1 MNIFKWIALFLAGYY
16 LSSCA
21 AGNLSRVAFTSKEIG
36 EYYKAIEKYRKA
48 NKKEKSREK
57 RMEYA
62 YAIGECYRHIGDYEM
77 AALYYRNAVRRN
89 HPDPKALLWNA
100 EMLRASQKYEEALE
114 NYRAYLEEVP
124 GDQHALNGIESIQ
137 LTQMWIANPTRHI
150 INPEKELNSRESD
163 YAPAYTDPNGNELI
177 FTSTRKAGTGKRKSM
192 ITGQTFAD
200 LYKSEYNSQR
210 QKWEIPQ
217 LIDQNLIV
225 NTMDEEGAPA
235 VSSTG
240 SQMLFTRCRYEKS
253 MNMGSQIYSTSQ
265 VRGSWAEP
273 VKVELFN
280 DSILVAHPSLS
291 PDGSTLYFVSDHGGG
306 QGGKDIW
313 KAEKSGGSFRNPVNL
328 GPRINTPGNE
338 MFPFMR
344 DNGELYFSSDYHKGM
359 GGLDIFKAEMD
370 AEGNW
375 NIENMGYPVNS
386 SMDDF
391 GIAFVPGKN
400 QGLFSS
406 NRKGSR
412 SDDIYSFVVPPT
424 IFQASGDV
432 FNKEDGSRIEGAT
445 IRVIGTDGTNLR
457 MRAQNG
463 KFQMKLNPG
472 TEYVFAAFKDGFLND
487 KARATTEGLTDSK
500 DFRFEFKLTPIDAP
514 IKLDNINYEF
524 GKFDLLPES
533 VVALDSLVKLL
544 ELNPTITIE
553 LMAHTDHIGGE
564 QFNFDLSQ
572 KRAQSVVNY
581 LIQKGISPGR
591 LVARGYG
598 ETWPKTVTREIAS
611 RYEWLKR
618 GDELTEKF
626 IEALPSEEQK
636 EVAKAI
642 NRRTE
647 FRVLSSDYIE
657 KFE

>member
-1 MNIFKWIALFLAGYY
+1 M
-16 LSSCA
+16 
-21 AGNLSRVAFTSKEIG
+21 
-36 EYYKAIEKYRKA
+36 
-48 NKKEKSREK
+48 
-57 RMEYA
+57 
-62 YAIGECYRHIGDYEM
+62 
-77 AALYYRNAVRRN
+77 
-89 HPDPKALLWNA
+89 
-100 EMLRASQKYEEALE
+100 
-114 NYRAYLEEVP
+114 
-124 GDQHALNGIESIQ
+124 
-137 LTQMWIANPTRHI
+137 
-150 INPEKELNSRESD
+150 
-163 YAPAYTDPNGNELI
+163 
-177 FTSTRKAGTGKRKSM
+177 
-192 ITGQTFAD
+192 
-200 LYKSEYNSQR
+200 
-210 QKWEIPQ
+210 
-217 LIDQNLIV
+217 
-225 NTMDEEGAPA
+225 
-235 VSSTG
+235 
-240 SQMLFTRCRYEKS
+240 
-253 MNMGSQIYSTSQ
+253 
-265 VRGSWAEP
+265 
-273 VKVELFN
+273 KVELFN
-280 DSILVAHPSLS
+280 DSILVAHPALS

-432 FNKEDGSRIEGAT
+432 YNKEDGSRIEGAT

-598 ETWPKTVTREIAS
+598 ETWPKMVTREIAS

>member
-1 MNIFKWIALFLAGYY
+1 
-16 LSSCA
+16 
-21 AGNLSRVAFTSKEIG
+21 
-36 EYYKAIEKYRKA
+36 
-48 NKKEKSREK
+48 
-57 RMEYA
+57 
-62 YAIGECYRHIGDYEM
+62 
-77 AALYYRNAVRRN
+77 
-89 HPDPKALLWNA
+89 
-100 EMLRASQKYEEALE
+100 
-114 NYRAYLEEVP
+114 
-124 GDQHALNGIESIQ
+124 
-137 LTQMWIANPTRHI
+137 
-150 INPEKELNSRESD
+150 
-163 YAPAYTDPNGNELI
+163 
-177 FTSTRKAGTGKRKSM
+177 
-192 ITGQTFAD
+192 
-200 LYKSEYNSQR
+200 
-210 QKWEIPQ
+210 
-217 LIDQNLIV
+217 
-225 NTMDEEGAPA
+225 
-235 VSSTG
+235 
-240 SQMLFTRCRYEKS
+240 
-253 MNMGSQIYSTSQ
+253 
-265 VRGSWAEP
+265 
-273 VKVELFN
+273 
-280 DSILVAHPSLS
+280 
-291 PDGSTLYFVSDHGGG
+291 
-306 QGGKDIW
+306 
-313 KAEKSGGSFRNPVNL
+313 
-328 GPRINTPGNE
+328 
-338 MFPFMR
+338 
-344 DNGELYFSSDYHKGM
+344 
-359 GGLDIFKAEMD
+359 
-370 AEGNW
+370 
-375 NIENMGYPVNS
+375 
-386 SMDDF
+386 
-391 GIAFVPGKN
+391 
-400 QGLFSS
+400 
-406 NRKGSR
+406 
-412 SDDIYSFVVPPT
+412 
-424 IFQASGDV
+424 
-432 FNKEDGSRIEGAT
+432 
-445 IRVIGTDGTNLR
+445 

-598 ETWPKTVTREIAS
+598 ETWPKMVTREIAS